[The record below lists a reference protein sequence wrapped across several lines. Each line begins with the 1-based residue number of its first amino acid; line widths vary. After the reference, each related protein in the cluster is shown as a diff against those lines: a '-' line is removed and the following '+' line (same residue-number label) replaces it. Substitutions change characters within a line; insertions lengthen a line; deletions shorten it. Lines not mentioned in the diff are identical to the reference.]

1 MQHPYNPL
9 KVLLRGSWLYR
20 CKMNKAWAHI
30 SDGGSSPGGP
40 GADPSVSPTVMEV
53 ASGEYGD
60 QNGRLVRA
68 VREGMCDSDHRRE
81 PGGDAEVNP
90 FLWHRPSEEV
100 KQAKQLKGWRKVMQ
114 SSGPPRGTAACCA
127 LHPAAWGLL
136 LSQGELCRGWRL
148 MSPRS
153 CVCPQDS
160 TSMEG
165 CHSFSASC
173 LTQFCILFKRTFLS
187 IMRDSVRLLA
197 NVSEG
202 RGGCGV
208 TSLLVHP
215 D

>member
-114 SSGPPRGTAACCA
+114 SSGPPAGRLHAAPCTLPHGGSCSAKGSCVGAGGSCPPVPVCARRTPPPWRAATASR
-127 LHPAAWGLL
+127 PAA
-136 LSQGELCRGWRL
+136 
-148 MSPRS
+148 SPS
-153 CVCPQDS
+153 
-160 TSMEG
+160 
-165 CHSFSASC
+165 SASSSSG
-173 LTQFCILFKRTFLS
+173 LS
-187 IMRDSVRLLA
+187 SV
-197 NVSEG
+197 S
-202 RGGCGV
+202 
-208 TSLLVHP
+208 
-215 D
+215 